1 MDLYGE
7 VRRLADAAGAGY
19 TGVADLTPAGDAVL
33 EQGGALLRP
42 YPRCVSLGIV
52 LTDDI
57 VEQLPNRAERAVAVS
72 YHHMYQVTNQRLDHL
87 AARVAGLLQHE
98 GFRAWPIPASE
109 RVDSDRIC
117 ALFSH
122 KLGAHLAGL
131 GWIGKSCLL
140 ITPEHG
146 PRLRLVSVLT
156 DAPLEPTGAANDSD
170 GCGECTACVDAC
182 PVGAFTGR
190 AFDVRE
196 PREARYD
203 ARRCEDYFEHL
214 RGSGAPPVCGLC
226 VHACPFGQA
235 AARGAL

>member
-1 MDLYGE
+1 MDLYRE
-7 VRRLADAAGAGY
+7 LTRMAEAAGARCI
-19 TGVADLTPAGDAVL
+19 GVADLARARDAVL
-33 EQGGALLRP
+33 EQGGPLLEP
-42 YPRCVSLGIV
+42 YSRCVSLGIV

-57 VEQLPNRAERAVAVS
+57 VEQLPNRAERGVAIS

-87 AARVAGLLQHE
+87 AANVAGLLQHE

-109 RVDSDRIC
+109 RVDSERIC

-156 DAPLEPTGAANDSD
+156 DAPLEPTGAPPPD
-170 GCGECTACVDAC
+170 GCGACTACVDAC

-190 AFDVRE
+190 AFNARE

-203 ARRCEDYFEHL
+203 AKRCEDYFAHL
-214 RGSGAPPVCGLC
+214 RDIGQTPVCGLC
-226 VHACPFGQA
+226 VHACPFGEP
-235 AARGAL
+235 RER

>member
-1 MDLYGE
+1 MDLYRE
-7 VRRLADAAGAGY
+7 LTRLAEAAGAHY
-19 TGVADLTPAGDAVL
+19 TGVADLALARGAVV
-33 EQGGALLRP
+33 EQGGRLLEP

-98 GFRAWPIPASE
+98 GFRACPIPASE
-109 RVDSDRIC
+109 RVDSERIC

-146 PRLRLVSVLT
+146 PRLRLASVLT
-156 DAPLEPTGAANDSD
+156 DAPLEPSGTPTPD

-182 PVGAFTGR
+182 PVGAFAGR
-190 AFDVRE
+190 AFDARE

-203 ARRCEDYFEHL
+203 ARRCEDYFAHL
-214 RGSGAPPVCGLC
+214 RDSAVPPVCGLC
-226 VHACPFGQA
+226 VHACPFG
-235 AARGAL
+235 AARRSHVP